1 MLVIGLTGG
10 IGSGKSTVAKL
21 FAEKNIPIIDAD
33 VIAKELTQPGQPT
46 YQEIV
51 HHFGEAILKP
61 NKTIHRINL
70 RHIIF
75 TKPLEREWLEQL
87 LHPFIRSEIDHR
99 IKNCPGPYCIVV
111 IPLLIES
118 EPNPLIQ
125 RILVVDTS
133 KNLQIK
139 RTQQRDNT
147 SLDLIHMILNS
158 QASRQTRLQQADDII
173 NNTGDLSALVQQVTN
188 LHQKY
193 LSLAN
198 KTSLNT

>member
-33 VIAKELTQPGQPT
+33 VIAKELTQPGQPA

-75 TKPLEREWLEQL
+75 TKPHERKWLEQL

-111 IPLLIES
+111 IPLLTES

-133 KNLQIK
+133 ENLQIK

-198 KTSLNT
+198 NANSK